1 MVAPLDL
8 LFYQQ
13 QMPKPFKTLQTLRAC
28 RLAGIAAI
36 ALAFTGCTSSR
47 MLDRQAGCIAP
58 TALPAVQTLPQGQKA
73 VRLSVLIYNV
83 EGLPWPARTNRSA
96 SLRRIGETLQTMRAK
111 GSGPD
116 VVMLQEAFTPA
127 ARDILVQAGY
137 ANIVSGPGR
146 RTRRSVEPA
155 EIETEFKK
163 ARKRKKG
170 ERFGRLLNS
179 GLYIASDL
187 PLTVLAAEPFS
198 RRACAGFDC
207 LSNKGA
213 LVASLHIDGMP
224 APLVL
229 LTTHLNSQRA
239 ARVPLDR
246 ARQAHGY
253 QIDENALLLDQ
264 VRDPVAPLILGG
276 DFNMRGDLSRF
287 EAFAAAKPYTI
298 VHEFCINQP
307 DICTAKMSFDG
318 DEPWLDT
325 QDLQAYDDGR
335 DVAMTPVEIAA
346 MFDGLRGERLSD
358 HDGLLVTYE
367 LRWPGSLTSPEP
379 QFPICPS

>member
-1 MVAPLDL
+1 MVASVRSP
-8 LFYQQ
+8 FYQRD
-13 QMPKPFKTLQTLRAC
+13 MPKPAESLTLARPC
-28 RLAGIAAI
+28 RLASIAAL
-36 ALAFTGCTSSR
+36 ALALTGCVSSR
-47 MLDRQAGCIAP
+47 MLDRQADCVAAAATP
-58 TALPAVQTLPQGQKA
+58 KVRMLPQGEQS

-83 EGLPWPARTNRSA
+83 EGLPWPARKDRKP

-111 GSGPD
+111 GTGPD
-116 VVMLQEAFTPA
+116 IVMLQEAFTPD
-127 ARDILVQAGY
+127 ARDVLTQAGY

-146 RTRRSVEPA
+146 RTRRGAEAA

-163 ARKRKKG
+163 ARKRNKG

-187 PLTVLAAEPFS
+187 PLTLLAAEPFS

-207 LSNKGA
+207 LANKGA
-213 LVASLHIDGMP
+213 LAAQVHIGGLP
-224 APLVL
+224 EPLVL

-239 ARVPLDR
+239 ARVSLDR
-246 ARQAHGY
+246 ARKAHGY

-264 VRDPVAPLILGG
+264 VRDPGVPLIMGG
-276 DFNMRGDLSRF
+276 DFNMRGDPSRF
-287 EAFAAAKPYTI
+287 EAFANAKPYTI
-298 VHEFCINQP
+298 VHQFCINQP
-307 DICTAKMSFDG
+307 DVCSVKMSFDG

-325 QDLQAYDDGR
+325 QDLQAFDNGR
-335 DVAMTPVEIAA
+335 NVRLIPVEIAA

-367 LRWPGSLTSPEP
+367 LRWPTPLTRTAQRVPL
-379 QFPICPS
+379 CPA

>member
-1 MVAPLDL
+1 MVASEGQA
-8 LFYQQ
+8 FYQRR
-13 QMPKPFKTLQTLRAC
+13 MLRALKDRVNTRSC
-28 RLAGIAAI
+28 RLAGVAV
-36 ALAFTGCTSSR
+36 LAFSLAGCASSR
-47 MLDRQAGCIAP
+47 MLDRQADCVAP
-58 TALPAVQTLPQGQKA
+58 TAVPPVHTLAQGEQA
-73 VRLSVLIYNV
+73 MRLSVLIYNV
-83 EGLPWPARTNRSA
+83 EGLPWPARKNRTP

-111 GSGPD
+111 GTGPD
-116 VVMLQEAFTPA
+116 IVMLQEAFTPA

-146 RTRRSVEPA
+146 RDRRSA
-155 EIETEFKK
+155 EAADIDTAFKK

-187 PLTVLAAEPFS
+187 PLTPLAAEPFS

-213 LVASLHIDGMP
+213 LVAKVHVGDMP
-224 APLVL
+224 EPLVL

-239 ARVPLDR
+239 ARVSLDR

-253 QIDENALLLDQ
+253 QIEENALLLDR
-264 VRDPVAPLILGG
+264 VRDPSAPLVLGG

-287 EAFAAAKPYTI
+287 EAFAKAQPYTI

-307 DICTAKMSFDG
+307 DVCTVKLSFDG

-325 QDLQAYDDGR
+325 QDLQAYDDGGKVR
-335 DVAMTPVEIAA
+335 LVPVEIEA
-346 MFDGLRGERLSD
+346 MFDGLRGELLSD

-367 LRWPGSLTSPEP
+367 LRWTESPRKP
-379 QFPICPS
+379 VSPVPMCPA

>member
-1 MVAPLDL
+1 MVASVRQ
-8 LFYQQ
+8 LFYHR
-13 QMPKPFKTLQTLRAC
+13 QMAKPFKRTD
-28 RLAGIAAI
+28 IAAI
-36 ALAFTGCTSSR
+36 CGRAGLAAIVLATTGCTSSR
-47 MLDRQAGCIAP
+47 MLDRHADCVAP
-58 TALPAVQTLPQGQKA
+58 TALPTVRPMPQDEKA

-83 EGLPWPARTNRSA
+83 EGLPWPARKNREP

-111 GSGPD
+111 GTGPD

-127 ARDILVQAGY
+127 ARHILVQAGY

-146 RTRRSVEPA
+146 RTRRSIA
-155 EIETEFKK
+155 AADIDTSFKK

-207 LSNKGA
+207 LANKGA
-213 LVASLHIDGMP
+213 LVAEVHVGGMP
-224 APLVL
+224 QPLVL

-239 ARVPLDR
+239 ARVSLGR
-246 ARQAHGY
+246 AREAHGY
-253 QIDENALLLDQ
+253 QIDENALLLDE
-264 VRDPVAPLILGG
+264 VREPSSPLILGG
-276 DFNMRGDLSRF
+276 DFNMRGDISRF
-287 EAFAAAKPYTI
+287 EAFANAQPYRI
-298 VHEFCINQP
+298 VHEFCISQP
-307 DICTAKMSFDG
+307 DVCAAKLSFDG

-325 QDLQAYDDGR
+325 QDLQAYDHGR
-335 DVAMTPVEIAA
+335 AIAMVPVEIAA

-367 LRWPGSLTSPEP
+367 MRWPSALGNSTPPVPVCS
-379 QFPICPS
+379 I